1 MPSTRCSSASSA
13 SERDWSARPRRGAQV
28 RAPTMAS
35 RRAAS
40 AGARW
45 VALRFVRG
53 ESVARFGALDRNFP
67 AGAARRPPGAKF
79 FWGQRI
85 VRPGRLQVIARSLP
99 IGAQRFGHTRCEPER
114 MSKSLVP
121 QGFSRVGEISARV
134 LRARRSQG
142 SLRLARAET
151 VGAAMTAA
159 ARAIHHSLSGV
170 AVFLIVL

>member
-79 FWGQRI
+79 FWGRRI
-85 VRPGRLQVIARSLP
+85 VRPRRLQVIAGSLR
-99 IGAQRFGHTRCEPER
+99 IDAQRFGHTRREPVR
-114 MSKSLVP
+114 MPETIVP
-121 QGFSRVGEISARV
+121 QGFSWVGEISARA
-134 LRARRSQG
+134 LRAHRQEAS
-142 SLRLARAET
+142 SHVASAET
-151 VGAAMTAA
+151 P
-159 ARAIHHSLSGV
+159 ARRWRRRLPPSTIC
-170 AVFLIVL
+170 